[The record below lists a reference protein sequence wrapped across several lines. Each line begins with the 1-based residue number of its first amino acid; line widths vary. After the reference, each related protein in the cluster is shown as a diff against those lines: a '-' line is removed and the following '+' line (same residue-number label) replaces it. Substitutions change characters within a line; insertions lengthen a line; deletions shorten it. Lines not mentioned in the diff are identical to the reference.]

1 MLSTALT
8 AVSDR
13 QERVHPLR
21 ESIRRS
27 MRCDAMLRRNVRR
40 GHTSAV
46 MVTDALVGGLDFWSD
61 RITWPHS
68 GTLAGTH
75 EGRRSTTRR
84 ETERH
89 PQHPPWP
96 RARTCAEHDARQGGR
111 AEWPCLLF
119 CDSAA
124 AVRDRIGS
132 DRARTDWPR
141 KETAG
146 LSVCSRTGYRFELC
160 E

>member
-27 MRCDAMLRRNVRR
+27 MRCDAMLRGNVRR
-40 GHTSAV
+40 GRTSAV

-68 GTLAGTH
+68 GTLAGTE
-75 EGRRSTTRR
+75 EGRRSTYPQGNRAIPAAPALAACLSVRGARCPTGREGRVAVLVVLRQRR
-84 ETERH
+84 SSSR
-89 PQHPPWP
+89 
-96 RARTCAEHDARQGGR
+96 
-111 AEWPCLLF
+111 
-119 CDSAA
+119 S
-124 AVRDRIGS
+124 DRIGS
-132 DRARTDWPR
+132 CTDWPR

>member
-27 MRCDAMLRRNVRR
+27 MRCDAMLRGNVRR

-68 GTLAGTH
+68 GTLAGTE
-75 EGRRSTTRR
+75 EGRRSMNPQGNRAIPAAPALAACPSVRGARCPTGREGRVAVLVVLRQRR
-84 ETERH
+84 SSSR
-89 PQHPPWP
+89 
-96 RARTCAEHDARQGGR
+96 
-111 AEWPCLLF
+111 
-119 CDSAA
+119 S
-124 AVRDRIGS
+124 DRIGS
-132 DRARTDWPR
+132 CTDWPR

>member
-27 MRCDAMLRRNVRR
+27 MRCDAMLRGNVRR

-46 MVTDALVGGLDFWSD
+46 MVTDALVDGLDFWSD

-68 GTLAGTH
+68 GTLAGTE
-75 EGRRSTTRR
+75 EGRRSMN
-84 ETERH
+84 
-89 PQHPPWP
+89 PQGNRAIPAAPALAACLGRVP
-96 RARTCAEHDARQGGR
+96 ERARSTMPDRAGGQSGR
-111 AEWPCLLF
+111 ACCFATAPQQF
-119 CDSAA
+119 A
-124 AVRDRIGS
+124 IGS
-132 DRARTDWPR
+132 DRIVH
-141 KETAG
+141 G
-146 LSVCSRTGYRFELC
+146 LAAEGDGRLVCLLPHWL
-160 E
+160 